1 MVASPKT
8 ESRRLTP
15 QEYLERERYAQTKSE
30 YHGGVLVAMAGAS
43 PEHNAIVF
51 DIIGTLSAQLRGKPC
66 QGFPSDLRVRVPACD
81 RYYYPDIVVA
91 CEEPIYDVLAGTRS
105 LLNPTL
111 VIEVLSDSTEAA
123 DKGEKW
129 FCYQTLDSLQTY
141 VLVSQQRPVVEI
153 YRRYG
158 EEWLYTA
165 VVGLESVA
173 VLESIGC
180 TLRLADIYARVS
192 FPPPASEAAQNGA
205 EPTEE
210 KPETGNNS

>member
-1 MVASPKT
+1 MVAYPKT
-8 ESRRLTP
+8 EPHRLTP
-15 QEYLERERYAQTKSE
+15 QEYLERERYAETKSE
-30 YHGGVLVAMAGAS
+30 YRGGVLVAMAGAS
-43 PEHNAIVF
+43 PEHNAITSNLH
-51 DIIGTLSAQLRGKPC
+51 GELYGQLREKECRP
-66 QGFPSDLRVRVPACD
+66 FVSDLRVRVPACD
-81 RYYYPDIVVA
+81 RYYYPDVVVA
-91 CEEPIYDVLAGTRS
+91 CEEPRYEALAGVRS

-111 VIEVLSDSTEAA
+111 VIEVLSDSTETA

-129 FCYQTLDSLQTY
+129 LCYQTLDSLQTY

-165 VVGLESVA
+165 VAGLESVA

-180 TLRLADIYARVS
+180 TVRLADIYARVA
-192 FPPPASEAAQNGA
+192 FPPPAAEAAQNGA
-205 EPTEE
+205 EATAE